1 MNKHREIIYSK
12 RNKILKSENIDE
24 DIKNMINSQIKKI
37 I

>member
-12 RNKILKSENIDE
+12 RNKILNSENIDA
-24 DIKNMINSQIKKI
+24 DVKNMINSQIKKI